1 MSADPASFRDPAG
14 RVYLENGRVFRTV
27 SDVAVADFDFARS
40 NETLRRLIAAGGVI
54 ESRDVAA
61 NDADAPRAGAARIVE
76 HPRLPF
82 ISYPYEWSFSLL
94 KQAALHHLDLQIAL
108 IKGGVALS
116 DATAYNIQF
125 IGPRPIF
132 IDPLSFTAYREG
144 DYWRA
149 HRQFCEQFL
158 NPLLMHALVGVPH
171 NDWFRGSLE
180 GVSTPML
187 ARMIAPHR
195 RFSWRVFTQ
204 VMLPAQLQSG
214 KGSLDAASA
223 TAARPLPKNAYLGLL
238 TGLREWIASLKPK
251 GADKTVWADYA
262 KNKSY
267 DETEFA
273 AKKGFVG
280 AFVARARPRLLW
292 DFGCNTG
299 EYTEVALKNGAA
311 SVIGF
316 DFDHGALEG
325 AYARAVDRKL
335 EFLPLFQDASNPSPG
350 QGWSGEERA
359 SLMRRNGDVEA
370 LVALAFIH
378 HIAIGRNVPLDRV
391 VDFLVALSPKG
402 VIEFVPK
409 EDPMVKRLLALRKDI
424 FPDYTLENFKALV
437 GRSARLVG
445 EEAVTGMGRTLISY
459 DRSRA

>member
-27 SDVAVADFDFARS
+27 SDFAVADFEFARS
-40 NETLRRLIAAGGVI
+40 NKTLRRLIDAGGVI
-54 ESRDVAA
+54 ETRDVAA
-61 NDADAPRAGAARIVE
+61 NDADAPRGQAARVVE

-94 KQAALHHLDLQIAL
+94 KAAALHHLDLQIAL
-108 IKGGVALS
+108 LGGGVALS

-132 IDPLSFTAYREG
+132 IDPLSFVPYQEG
-144 DYWRA
+144 DYWKA

-180 GVSTPML
+180 GVPTLML
-187 ARMIAPHR
+187 ARMIAPHKR
-195 RFSWRVFTQ
+195 LSWRVLTQ
-204 VMLPAQLQSG
+204 VVLPAQLQSG
-214 KGSLDAASA
+214 KNSLDAASA
-223 TAARPLPKNAYLGLL
+223 TAARPLPKNAYLGML
-238 TGLREWIASLKPK
+238 TGLRDWIASMKPK
-251 GADKTVWADYA
+251 GADKTLWADYA
-262 KNKSY
+262 KNNSY
-267 DETEFA
+267 DEAEFA
-273 AKKGFVG
+273 TKKGLVG
-280 AFVARARPRLLW
+280 AFVARAQPRLLW
-292 DFGCNTG
+292 DLGCNTG
-299 EYTEVALKNGAA
+299 EYSEVALANGAS

-335 EFLPLFQDASNPSPG
+335 DFLPLFQDASNPSPG

-359 SLMRRNGDVEA
+359 SLMRRNSEAQA

-391 VDFLVALSPKG
+391 VEFLVGLAPKG
-402 VIEFVPK
+402 VVEFVPK
-409 EDPMVKRLLALRKDI
+409 EDAMVKRLLALRKDI
-424 FPDYTLENFKALV
+424 FPDYTLDNFKALV
-437 GRSARLVG
+437 ARRARVVSD
-445 EEAVTGMGRTLISY
+445 ETVTGSGRTLVAY
-459 DRSRA
+459 DRTSQ